1 MSGGSEYRLKILII
15 DDNEDDFETMKRAT
29 KKIDFPCVLEWR
41 DSGQK
46 GYAYLSGIIK
56 NNNHRDLP
64 NIIFLDINMPGL
76 DGKQTL
82 DLIKK
87 NTLLCS
93 IPVLMFTTSG
103 NDKDIKDCYGL
114 GASSYIQKPHSYED
128 LIKIFR
134 IIDQYWLDV
143 SALPK
148 IC

>member
-1 MSGGSEYRLKILII
+1 MSSKRQNQKRRVLSVDDDPESLKLVR
-15 DDNEDDFETMKRAT
+15 KA
-29 KKIDFPCVLEWR
+29 LEWEGYQVQIAS
-41 DSGQK
+41 SGQEALHK
-46 GYAYLSGIIK
+46 ISSWHPHLV
-56 NNNHRDLP
+56 L
-64 NIIFLDINMPGL
+64 LDINMPGL

-82 DLIKK
+82 DLLKK

-134 IIDQYWLDV
+134 IICKYIICFV
-143 SALPK
+143 K
-148 IC
+148 IINFMTYNMFILY